1 LAILA
6 DVGYKFDGFT
16 AQDSTPTAATE
27 GDDKVLGTNVADTL
41 NGLGGND
48 FISGVAGNDSLIGGA
63 GNDTLKGGGGQDT
76 FFFGAAN
83 GQDQI
88 NDFVVADDK
97 IQIAAGLGFSNG
109 SDVLVPRSGTFFNGK
124 ITGGG
129 LFSDITLSAGN
140 KIRVFHDQLLTA
152 ANFIII

>member
-1 LAILA
+1 L
-6 DVGYKFDGFT
+6 
-16 AQDSTPTAATE
+16 P
-27 GDDKVLGTNVADTL
+27 DTL

-48 FISGVAGNDSLIGGA
+48 IISGSGGNDSLIGGS
-63 GNDTLKGGGGQDT
+63 GNDTFKGGGGQDT

-97 IQIAAGLGFSNG
+97 IQLAAGLGFSSG
-109 SDVLVPRSGTFFNGK
+109 SDVLVARPGTFFNGTV
-124 ITGGG
+124 TGGG

-140 KIRVFHDQLLTA
+140 KIRVFHDLPLTA
-152 ANFIII
+152 QNFIIL